1 MKHEGNSA
9 RVERSADTRT
19 RILAA
24 ALSEFAANGFA
35 GARTQRIAAAADVN
49 KALLYYYF
57 ESKEKLYQVTRELC
71 AGRIR
76 GGLMA
81 VYVGEGT
88 PGERILRT
96 ALNHF
101 DRTMGQQEAQVLFQ
115 QEILRLHKKESHSTP
130 LIAKRMFASMV
141 TLFRVLVRQGIAS
154 GELIPVDWMQMQLS
168 TLGANIFYFLSE
180 PLWRKVLPLDP
191 PDAEVLRKR
200 REHLVRFL
208 GQTIFTDRQHGA
220 KLAERVLTESP
231 MPEIP
236 GSRPDMGRSL

>member
-35 GARTQRIAAAADVN
+35 GARTQRIASAADVN

-115 QEILRLHKKESHSTP
+115 QEILRLHKKESHSNVSAG
-130 LIAKRMFASMV
+130 LKRSHFGR
-141 TLFRVLVRQGIAS
+141 FRPEP
-154 GELIPVDWMQMQLS
+154 GE
-168 TLGANIFYFLSE
+168 A
-180 PLWRKVLPLDP
+180 R
-191 PDAEVLRKR
+191 
-200 REHLVRFL
+200 
-208 GQTIFTDRQHGA
+208 
-220 KLAERVLTESP
+220 TEC
-231 MPEIP
+231 
-236 GSRPDMGRSL
+236 RHTTVQAA